1 MHKKASLFCALF
13 HMFFIIKSTGLK
25 TYYFIGYY
33 GCRGFAMKIST
44 KGRYALCVMLDL
56 AEHCNEGLISLK
68 DISDRQNISK
78 KYLEQIVALLN
89 RPGILKTVRGS
100 RGGYALARTP
110 DKYTVGEILELAEGS
125 LSPVPNLEDP
135 SELAATADSQ
145 FLPVWQG
152 LYEVVNNY
160 LSGIT
165 LQDILD
171 RQMEGY
177 DYSI

>member
-1 MHKKASLFCALF
+1 
-13 HMFFIIKSTGLK
+13 
-25 TYYFIGYY
+25 
-33 GCRGFAMKIST
+33 MKIST

-56 AEHCNEGLISLK
+56 AEHCNEGLVSLK
-68 DISDRQNISK
+68 DISDRQGISK

-100 RGGYALARTP
+100 RGGYMLAKAP
-110 DKYTVGEILELAEGS
+110 DKYSVDEILEIAEGS

-135 SELAATADSQ
+135 SELAATSDAQ
-145 FLPVWQG
+145 LLPVWQG
-152 LYEVVNNY
+152 LYDVVNSY
-160 LSGIT
+160 LGGIT

-171 RQMEGY
+171 RRMDSY